1 MCASVAPSCRWCAHA
16 DASRCSPPILRG
28 ALTRAERNVKV
39 TTDDEGCGQAEEGRE
54 EARAEIAEGEAPGEA
69 GGEEARRLTH
79 RVAIPPATLCSPC
92 AGGSPSVCS
101 SRQSRSPSVPALRA
115 RAVTA
120 SAAPSVR
127 RRAGPRRPAA

>member
-54 EARAEIAEGEAPGEA
+54 EARAEIAEGEAAGEA

-79 RVAIPPATLCSPC
+79 RVAIPTLPF
-92 AGGSPSVCS
+92 APRAQGALH
-101 SRQSRSPSVPALRA
+101 QSA
-115 RAVTA
+115 RRGN
-120 SAAPSVR
+120 R
-127 RRAGPRRPAA
+127 RHL